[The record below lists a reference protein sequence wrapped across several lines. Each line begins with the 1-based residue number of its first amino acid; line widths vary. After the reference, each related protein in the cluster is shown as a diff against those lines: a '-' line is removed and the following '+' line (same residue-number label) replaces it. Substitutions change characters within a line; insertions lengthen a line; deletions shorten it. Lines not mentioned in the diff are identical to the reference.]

1 MKKIALFNQKGGCA
15 KTTSVIN
22 IAGSLAK
29 RGNRL
34 LVVDCDP
41 QANLTKALLM
51 ELDEEPTQSIVDVMN
66 QTADINEVIVTAPIR
81 TRGNANP
88 KDIGIDILPTNRT
101 MATISPESDY
111 VLKEAIAS
119 VRKEY
124 DYVIYDCP
132 PYMSEFT
139 VNILA
144 ASDYVLVP
152 ATVDADSLDGY
163 GELIDTVSV
172 LQAEGINPTLD
183 ILGVFLTIYTDR
195 ESFDRYIK
203 VQSAETCGDYFFSQT
218 IRRHT
223 YAKQTRLFGR
233 PLCYYKPKS
242 AVANDYELLV
252 DEMLNRM

>member
-1 MKKIALFNQKGGCA
+1 MKKIAIYNQKGGCA

-22 IAGSLAK
+22 IAGILAK
-29 RGNRL
+29 RGYRV
-34 LVVDCDP
+34 LVIDSDP
-41 QANLTKALLM
+41 QANLSHALLM
-51 ELDEEPTQSIVDVMN
+51 ELDAEPELTVVDVMN
-66 QTADINEVIVTAPIR
+66 QAIDINSVITNAPIR
-81 TRGNANP
+81 TRGNAKP
-88 KDIGIDILPTNRT
+88 KDIGIDIIPTERS
-101 MATISPESDY
+101 MATILPANDY
-111 VLKEAIAS
+111 VLKEAIS
-119 VRKEY
+119 SINKKY
-124 DYVIYDCP
+124 DFILFDCP

-144 ASDYVLVP
+144 ASDFVLVP

-203 VQSAETCGDYFFSQT
+203 EQSAETCGDYFFNQT

-223 YAKQTRLFGR
+223 FAKQTRLFGR

-252 DEMLNRM
+252 DEMLERM